1 VRSSD
6 AARASSATNRAEHA
20 PSAGA
25 GELHF
30 EGLPPLS
37 LYVHLPWC
45 VRKCP
50 YCDFNSY
57 EVRGVLPDDDYVA
70 AVLRDLESERPLLQ
84 GRRIETVFIGG
95 GTPSLFSGAA
105 IARLIDGIALRTP
118 LVADAEI
125 TLEANPGAVDAE
137 RFAAFRRA
145 GVNRLSIGVQ
155 SFRDEKLRTL
165 GRVHDAAAVGEA
177 VGAARAAGFENFNLD
192 LMYGLPGDDASGAL
206 GDLEA
211 ALDLDPPHLSWYQ
224 LTLEPN
230 TAFAR
235 KPPPLPDDDRVAEIE
250 RAGRALLAA
259 HGLARYEI
267 SAYSRPGYRCR
278 HNLNY
283 WQFGDYLGL
292 GAGAH
297 GKVTRLA
304 EQCIERRVKPRNP
317 RTYLDRASD
326 PAAVA
331 VERVSRA
338 PSVALEFL
346 LNALR
351 LVGGVDEETLVARAG
366 QRAQNLA
373 AGRAAGLERGWLEP
387 IPGRW
392 CATAAGLE
400 HLNPLLTL
408 FA

>member
-6 AARASSATNRAEHA
+6 AARASSATNRAEHG
-20 PSAGA
+20 PSSGA
-25 GELHF
+25 GELRF
-30 EGLPPLS
+30 ERLPPLS

-50 YCDFNSY
+50 YCDFNSH

-105 IARLIDGIALRTP
+105 IARLIDGIALRAP

-165 GRVHDAAAVGEA
+165 GRVHDGAAVGEA

-192 LMYGLPGDDASGAL
+192 LMYGLPDDDASGAL

-259 HGLARYEI
+259 RGL
-267 SAYSRPGYRCR
+267 
-278 HNLNY
+278 
-283 WQFGDYLGL
+283 
-292 GAGAH
+292 
-297 GKVTRLA
+297 
-304 EQCIERRVKPRNP
+304 
-317 RTYLDRASD
+317 
-326 PAAVA
+326 
-331 VERVSRA
+331 
-338 PSVALEFL
+338 
-346 LNALR
+346 
-351 LVGGVDEETLVARAG
+351 
-366 QRAQNLA
+366 
-373 AGRAAGLERGWLEP
+373 
-387 IPGRW
+387 
-392 CATAAGLE
+392 
-400 HLNPLLTL
+400 
-408 FA
+408 